1 MRKDK
6 TVFRRVISNVFLN
19 DQQLIKDFQ
28 RTRLFLTQ
36 VLRQRKEFFF
46 RLLSFFSLIS
56 QFFIKKEFLTIFW
69 SFDLCSLRFAGKLLL
84 LSNLFSPFL
93 SSAKKP
99 SKLRWYFW
107 KAKASSTNRLSSL
120 VHLACWL
127 SKVFL
132 GLKAAQRNM
141 NHSLLR
147 SYREGTIGQHL
158 FFDGKFSFFH

>member
-6 TVFRRVISNVFLN
+6 TVFRGIISNVVLN
-19 DQQLIKDFQ
+19 DQQIIKDFE

-46 RLLSFFSLIS
+46 RLLSFFSWFLNFS
-56 QFFIKKEFLTIFW
+56 SKKSFWQFFGHLICVRSALPENFFCFLIF
-69 SFDLCSLRFAGKLLL
+69 FPHFCLQR
-84 LSNLFSPFL
+84 
-93 SSAKKP
+93 KKP

-132 GLKAAQRNM
+132 GLKAAQHNM
-141 NHSLLR
+141 NHSLLS

-158 FFDGKFSFFH
+158 FFDWKFSFFY